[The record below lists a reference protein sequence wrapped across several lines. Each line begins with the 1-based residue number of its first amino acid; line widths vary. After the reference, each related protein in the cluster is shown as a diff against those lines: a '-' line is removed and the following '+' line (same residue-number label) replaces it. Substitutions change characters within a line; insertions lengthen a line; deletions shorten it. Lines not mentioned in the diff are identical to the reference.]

1 MDDAL
6 AGRAW
11 RWCARPRVQ
20 AAIVIVSAALALLP
34 NLGGPPL
41 WDDDEPKNASCTLA
55 MLAADDWIVPR
66 FNGALRSDK
75 PPLVNWLQMAGYAVL
90 GQNESGAR
98 VASAVLTIGTSLLT
112 AAAAAAL
119 FPALPLVG
127 LWAGLAMG
135 TCVWT
140 GVAGRAATPD
150 AALCFCTTLALAL
163 MARFTMR
170 RGDRDPGA
178 VTGLTMPAAAVV
190 GAALGAAV
198 LAKGPVGLVLPLAAF
213 LAWAWWQAMATADP
227 SHRWFARAASGV
239 AAAIATVR
247 PFTIT
252 AVAVLVAAPWY
263 ALVWQRTGGQ
273 WIHDFLFVHN
283 VQRFSGPLEGHG
295 GPPFYYLIVLAVG
308 FFPWS
313 IVAALTLAHAWSA
326 LARPTLAPGLRLLG
340 AWAGVW
346 LACFT
351 LAGTKL
357 PGYVWPAYPALAVAT
372 SAFLER
378 WRLDPSV
385 VSARWMNI
393 GWTILAVAGA
403 GIAIGLPTAVA
414 SVAPES
420 LALGLIGLVP
430 CVAAGF
436 AWWSQ
441 ARGDRGAALG
451 WLAGAGCL
459 TVALLAGVGADRFGR
474 HVGVRPLVAAAASD
488 ATISPW
494 ASYRCSVP
502 GLVFYSGAASRN
514 GAVPKCD
521 DVAAVRAFFTAHPA
535 GRVVMPAN
543 AVEQVLAEAPP
554 GHAVLARSAS
564 LTRHREYVLVGPVA
578 AGGTPRTAAQT
589 DLNTS
594 ERETRR

>member
-1 MDDAL
+1 MVDAL
-6 AGRAW
+6 ANRAW
-11 RWCARPRVQ
+11 RWCARPQVQ
-20 AAIVIVSAALALLP
+20 ATIVAVAAALALLP

-55 MLAADDWIVPR
+55 MLSADDWVVPR

-98 VASAVLTIGTSLLT
+98 IASAVLTIGTSLLT
-112 AAAAAAL
+112 AVAAAAL
-119 FPALPLVG
+119 FPQLPLVG

-163 MARFTMR
+163 VARFAMR
-170 RGDRDPGA
+170 RDVRDA
-178 VTGLTMPAAAVV
+178 NHAAGLTIPAAALV
-190 GAALGAAV
+190 GVALGAAV

-213 LAWAWWQAMATADP
+213 LAWAWWQAMANPD
-227 SHRWFARAASGV
+227 SSRGWFVRAASGV
-239 AAAIATVR
+239 VAAIAAVR
-247 PFTIT
+247 PFTIS
-252 AVAVLVAAPWY
+252 AVAVIVAAPWY
-263 ALVWQRTGGQ
+263 ALVWQRTDGQ
-273 WIHDFLFVHN
+273 WIRDFLFVHN

-295 GPPFYYLIVLAVG
+295 GPPFYYFVVLAVG

-313 IVAALTLAHAWSA
+313 IVAALTLAHGWSA
-326 LARPTLAPGLRLLG
+326 LARPTLAPGLRLL
-340 AWAGVW
+340 ASWAAVW

-372 SAFLER
+372 AAFLER
-378 WRLDPSV
+378 WRLEPAV
-385 VSARWMNI
+385 VSARWMHLA
-393 GWTILAVAGA
+393 WTILAVAGV
-403 GIAIGLPTAVA
+403 GIAIGLPLAVA
-414 SVAPES
+414 SIAPES
-420 LALGLIGLVP
+420 VALGLIGCVP

-451 WLAGAGCL
+451 WLAAAGCL
-459 TVALLAGVGADRFGR
+459 TVSLLAGVGADRFGR
-474 HVGVRPLVAAAASD
+474 HVGVRPLVAAAAPGTT
-488 ATISPW
+488 AAPW

-502 GLVFYSGAASRN
+502 GLVFYSGAAASN
-514 GAVPKCD
+514 GAVPKFD
-521 DVAAVRAFFTAHPA
+521 DMDGVRRFFADHPA
-535 GRVVMPAN
+535 GRIVMPGN
-543 AVEQVLAEAPP
+543 AVAQVLAEAPA
-554 GHAVLARSAS
+554 GHAVLARAPS
-564 LTRHREYVLVGPVA
+564 LTRHKEYVLIGPEPA
-578 AGGTPRTAAQT
+578 DGSPRTAAHT
-589 DLNTS
+589 DPNAT
-594 ERETRR
+594 ERDTRR